1 MEPTLEPLA
10 DVSIEAPIVEKPG
23 RRSGGR
29 AGRVAVR
36 TAPLAANL
44 RPVRP
49 GMSGGQYS
57 ALSEANVLR
66 IHEAAL
72 DALETIGLS
81 QAPPSGI
88 EIMTGAGAILGDD
101 GRLRFPR
108 ALVEDMLALA
118 KKDVVLHGRDPAYDL
133 DLSGTRVHYG
143 TAGAAV
149 HVVDVE
155 TRTYREST
163 AKDLFEA
170 SRITHALDNVHFF
183 QRAMVC
189 RDVVDNFE
197 MDINTLYA
205 CCGGT
210 TKHIG
215 TSFSDPSHIAGCMDF
230 LHTVAGGEEAWR
242 ARPFVSNSNCF
253 VVPPM
258 KFAEE
263 SCITMENCIR
273 AGMPVLL
280 LSAGQAGATA
290 PAPLATA
297 IVQAVAECLAGV
309 VYVNAMAPG
318 HPAVFGTWPFVSDLR
333 TGAMSGG
340 SGEQALLSS
349 GCAQMHRFY
358 GLPGGA
364 AAGIADA
371 KLPDMQAGWEQAT
384 SNVMAGLSGL
394 NMVYE
399 SVGMH
404 ASLLGFCM
412 ESLVLGDDMLG
423 QVLRCVRGIDVTED
437 SVSLEAMREVCLG
450 GPGHYLGHAQTLSV
464 MQTEYIY
471 PAVADRTS
479 PKEWVEIGKPDLVQ
493 KAIARKNR
501 ILDQSTAPLF
511 DPATDAALRAAF
523 NIYI

>member
-10 DVSIEAPIVEKPG
+10 EASIEAPVVEKPG

-57 ALSEANVLR
+57 ALSDANVLR

-88 EIMTGAGAILGDD
+88 EIMTGAGAVLGDD

-163 AKDLFEA
+163 AKDLFDA

-210 TKHIG
+210 TKHVG

-230 LHTVAGGEEAWR
+230 LHTVAGAEEAWR
-242 ARPFVSNSNCF
+242 AAICLQFQLLRRAADEVRRGKLHHHGELHPCGHAGAAVVS
-253 VVPPM
+253 
-258 KFAEE
+258 
-263 SCITMENCIR
+263 R
-273 AGMPVLL
+273 AGRCDRAGTTGDGHRAGSRRVPGGRGLCQRHGAGPSGGVRHLAICL
-280 LSAGQAGATA
+280 RSAHRRNVGR
-290 PAPLATA
+290 
-297 IVQAVAECLAGV
+297 
-309 VYVNAMAPG
+309 
-318 HPAVFGTWPFVSDLR
+318 FGR
-333 TGAMSGG
+333 TGAADGG
-340 SGEQALLSS
+340 L
-349 GCAQMHRFY
+349 R
-358 GLPGGA
+358 
-364 AAGIADA
+364 ADA
-371 KLPDMQAGWEQAT
+371 PVLRPAGRRGCGHCRFQAARHAGRLGAGNLQH
-384 SNVMAGLSGL
+384 VMAGLSGL

-437 SVSLEAMREVCLG
+437 SVSLDAMREVCLEG
-450 GPGHYLGHAQTLSV
+450 
-464 MQTEYIY
+464 
-471 PAVADRTS
+471 R
-479 PKEWVEIGKPDLVQ
+479 
-493 KAIARKNR
+493 AIISDIPR
-501 ILDQSTAPLF
+501 L
-511 DPATDAALRAAF
+511 
-523 NIYI
+523 